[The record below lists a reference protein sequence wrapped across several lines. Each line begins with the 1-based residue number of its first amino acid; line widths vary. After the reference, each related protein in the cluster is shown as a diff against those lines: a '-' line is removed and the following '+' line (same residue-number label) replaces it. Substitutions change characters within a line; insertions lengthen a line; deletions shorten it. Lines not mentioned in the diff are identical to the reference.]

1 VVEDLVDRIVGG
13 ELPEGSALP
22 TEPVL
27 CEMFAVSRTV
37 IREAVKSLEAM
48 RLVKAQQ
55 GQGTRVRSSDE
66 WDLLNPVVL
75 AASVRHDAELSILED
90 LVATRRALESEM
102 AGRAAAR
109 GDTRQLRRIEA
120 AFALM
125 LAEEED
131 PARFLRADLEFHDT
145 IMVASGNRLGR
156 AVVRTINAE
165 AFRSLRYIGE
175 TTVADCRE
183 SNAEHRLVW
192 ERVLAGD
199 TEGAAQAMNDHIQ
212 RSWLH
217 RRPAPPVRHR
227 AEDDPAG

>member
-1 VVEDLVDRIVGG
+1 VGG

-22 TEPVL
+22 IEPVL

-48 RLVKAQQ
+48 GLVKAQQ
-55 GQGTRVRSSDE
+55 GHGTRVRSSDE

-90 LVATRRALESEM
+90 MVATRRALEAQM
-102 AGRAAAR
+102 AAQAADRA
-109 GDTRQLRRIEA
+109 DPQCLRRVEA
-120 AFALM
+120 AFAL
-125 LAEEED
+125 LLVEESD

-145 IMVASGNRLGR
+145 IMVASGNRVGR

-165 AFRSLRYIGE
+165 AFRSMRYIGE
-175 TTVADCRE
+175 TTLQDCQD
-183 SNAEHRLVW
+183 SNAEHRAIH
-192 ERVLAGD
+192 ERLQAGD
-199 TEGAAQAMNDHIQ
+199 AEGAAQAMSDHIQ

-217 RRPAPPVRHR
+217 RRPAPADTKPHTGP
-227 AEDDPAG
+227 DDGTPA